1 MIRPGSERDE
11 VVSQLWSQ
19 VGQKVDDSLEV
30 EAEGPELL
38 LIHVLGGDL
47 VIDAATDGNLEVGLV
62 NLEDWF
68 RFKRV
73 ERTLT
78 KSGLLTGGDET

>member
-38 LIHVLGGDL
+38 LVHVLGGDL
-47 VIDAATDGNLEVGLV
+47 VIDTATDGNLEGGLV

-68 RFKRV
+68 RFRKV
-73 ERTLT
+73 EKTLT
-78 KSGLLTGGDET
+78 KSGLLTGGEM